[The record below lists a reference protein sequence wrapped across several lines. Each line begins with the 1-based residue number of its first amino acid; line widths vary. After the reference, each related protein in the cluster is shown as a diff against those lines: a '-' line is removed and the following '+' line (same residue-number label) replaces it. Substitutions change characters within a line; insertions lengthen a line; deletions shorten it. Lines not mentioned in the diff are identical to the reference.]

1 MTISPGSL
9 IAAEDFNTLQ
19 GSVYNILG
27 NGSGQS
33 GYGKS
38 VYSTPV
44 SAGDYINATSWAG
57 LKLDILSGAR
67 HQGIDGISN
76 ITGLPTPTPGSDF
89 TASDFNLFLLASTSL
104 STNKFNL
111 GPGQYSDEN
120 LLQPSGSPINQTRTN
135 SWGGSTRP
143 TVTHAFTVDFGSANT
158 ARYFFNAGGSIRLN
172 ANLAMGSSTS
182 QNRAWNGLL
191 SAIGTVIFNYGS
203 TSASSGTGSSIGFY
217 NLTTTPQ
224 RVFIA
229 SGSGSYAIPA
239 YSSNDY
245 TVSVSC
251 DSATN
256 STGGARYLY
265 FTISFNDY
273 HTKTY
278 SYVGTSDAVTGTLT
292 SNVSIRRAS
301 GTNVNTAAPTATNT
315 TLLTDGIVTTYNVN
329 PSTTSINEG
338 STVTFNVVTTNFGS
352 GTLYWTNVGSTS
364 AADFIGNTNSGSVT
378 ITNDSGSF
386 TRSLNNDQLSE
397 GTETI
402 LIQLRTGSTSGP
414 IVATANTVYVNDTS
428 VPAASPTYNWG
439 SYTTMGDEGTGFT
452 FNVNTTNV
460 LNYTTLYWYVN
471 NITTS
476 NADFS
481 ATSGSFTI
489 SNGSGIFTVNLVNDL
504 LTEGDEF
511 FTVSIKN
518 SPSGSALIT
527 TSNIRVNDTSIT
539 PSESPT
545 YNWGSYTAMGDEG
558 TGFTFNVNTTNVL
571 NYTTLYWYVNN
582 ITTSNADFS
591 ATSGSF
597 TISNGSGIFT
607 VNLVNDLLTEGDE
620 FFTVSIK
627 NSPSGSTLITTSNI
641 RVNDTSITPSGYT
654 WSSIPSSINEGAA
667 GAFVV
672 NTTGITNGTTLYW
685 TIDNVST
692 TNSRFIA
699 TSGSFTISNGSGVF
713 TVSTIANQITDGS
726 TSFNLQVRT
735 GSTSGTIVLTQ
746 AGIVINDTSVT
757 PTPSTITGYFS
768 PSTITVNGSSTLYYS
783 GTGRAPL
790 HPVSITIYDGDGSVV
805 YTSTYGFLPAAAA
818 PDGTFSGTIG
828 PITFPSTGRGL
839 ASLSLPVEGA
849 TGVASITV
857 NAAATISGYF
867 SPSTIEEISNS
878 VLYWTTT
885 GTTPGT
891 PVAITVYDGN
901 GAIAYSNSS
910 LSATSGQTPSIQFNH
925 NGTGSAAMSLP
936 TLGAT
941 GNASITVNAPATING
956 YFITPFM
963 TVGDTNTISWYTNGA
978 SPGTP
983 VSITVYDGNG
993 AIIVSSTTLTAAPY
1007 SQLFGP
1013 FIFSHVGTG
1022 TATLSLPTLGKSNTC
1037 STIIGQATFVLDYP
1051 SNATHGIP
1059 FTWSVQNGFPNE
1071 SFYITTTCPAVPY
1084 VSGQL
1089 DSGGNVLYTNGDFG
1103 PTCVSMTIT
1112 VNFYFS
1118 QSGNYTR
1125 YITIA

>member
-460 LNYTTLYWYVN
+460 LN
-471 NITTS
+471 
-476 NADFS
+476 
-481 ATSGSFTI
+481 G
-489 SNGSGIFTVNLVNDL
+489 
-504 LTEGDEF
+504 
-511 FTVSIKN
+511 
-518 SPSGSALIT
+518 
-527 TSNIRVNDTSIT
+527 
-539 PSESPT
+539 
-545 YNWGSYTAMGDEG
+545 
-558 TGFTFNVNTTNVL
+558 
-571 NYTTLYWYVNN
+571 TTLYWYVNN